1 LRPYR
6 IAAELDSMLDKEK
19 LTGIG
24 ELEFLG
30 ARFTNLNDEFGG
42 ICLTYRAI
50 HGGED
55 KKFMPNPA
63 DEVQFL
69 KEFNEDFN

>member
-1 LRPYR
+1 
-6 IAAELDSMLDKEK
+6 MLDKEK

-24 ELEFLG
+24 QLHFLG
-30 ARFTNLNDEFGG
+30 GDEINVNDEFGG
-42 ICLTYRAI
+42 VCLMYAAI

-63 DEVQFL
+63 DEEAFIKQ
-69 KEFNEDFN
+69 FNEDFN